1 MSFLTL
7 TMRKSVHPFL
17 PIKPV
22 IKKKLLLIRFTSIIK
37 YKFSVLNIF
46 GVLHLIKYSN
56 GLIHGLAKKE
66 TTGCPTKHDSW

>member
-22 IKKKLLLIRFTSIIK
+22 IKKKLLLIKFTSITK

-46 GVLHLIKYSN
+46 HLIKYSK